1 MKRKTTFNT
10 EKFLKLSQFLCDNEY
25 TIREMNDILFAYA
38 NENAMIDLDL
48 TIQNRTMNTFVEMAS
63 QDPNMDYQFKIF
75 TQCFVRREYDEM
87 SEAEEKEYW
96 DEEQFKSDL
105 WNIGY

>member
-10 EKFLKLSQFLCDNEY
+10 EKFLKLSSFLADNEY
-25 TIREMNDILFAYA
+25 TLTEMRDILFAYA

-48 TIQNRTMNTFVEMAS
+48 TIQNQTMKLFVEMAS

-75 TQCFVRREYDEM
+75 TQCFVKREYDVM
-87 SEAEEKEYW
+87 SEEEEKEYW
-96 DEEQFKSDL
+96 DEQQFISNL
-105 WNIGY
+105 WNVGY

>member
-48 TIQNRTMNTFVEMAS
+48 TIQNRTMNTFVEMAIE
-63 QDPNMDYQFKIF
+63 DPNMDYQFKIF

-87 SEAEEKEYW
+87 SEEEEKEYW
-96 DEEQFKSDL
+96 DEQQFISNL
-105 WNIGY
+105 WNVGY